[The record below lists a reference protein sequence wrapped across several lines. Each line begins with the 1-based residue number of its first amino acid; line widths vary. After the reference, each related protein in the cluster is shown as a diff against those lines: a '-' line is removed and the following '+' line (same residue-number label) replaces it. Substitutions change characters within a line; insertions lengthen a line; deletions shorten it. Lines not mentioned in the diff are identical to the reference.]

1 MRKLEGDR
9 PVFENTEH
17 SGSGDFFL
25 SQWMGWIFMEYS
37 KATKRP
43 TYCEWAT
50 ASEDLGFRTRLFLID
65 YEQRSLTPLVP
76 KDDALWLD
84 EEKIIRY
91 ADLFK
96 KP

>member
-1 MRKLEGDR
+1 MRKLDGVR

-17 SGSGDFFL
+17 SGSGDLFF
-25 SQWMGWIFMEYS
+25 SQWMGWIFAEYS

-50 ASEDLGFRTRLFLID
+50 MSDGPGFQTHLFLID
-65 YEQRSLTPLVP
+65 YEQRAFTPLVP